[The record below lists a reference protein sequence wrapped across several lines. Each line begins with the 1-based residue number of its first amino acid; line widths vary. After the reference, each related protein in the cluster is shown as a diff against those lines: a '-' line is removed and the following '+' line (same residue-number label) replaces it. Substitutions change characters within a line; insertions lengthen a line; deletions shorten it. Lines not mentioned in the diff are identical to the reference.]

1 MNIEQKRMIR
11 VLWFIIGMFL
21 SLILYLSY
29 FQIFKREKIIDNE
42 YNKRLW
48 VDENA
53 IIKGDI
59 LDSQGNIL
67 ATTKKDANGNNY
79 REYTNTSAFSHI
91 TGYSSKKYGKTG
103 IEKYFYNQLMSV
115 EEKTTFS
122 QLKDI
127 IITKERGNDVKLT
140 LNKKLQEFPYEKL
153 KRQDR
158 KAHV

>member
-59 LDSQGNIL
+59 LDSQGNIF

-79 REYTNTSAFSHI
+79 REYI
-91 TGYSSKKYGKTG
+91 
-103 IEKYFYNQLMSV
+103 Q
-115 EEKTTFS
+115 
-122 QLKDI
+122 
-127 IITKERGNDVKLT
+127 T
-140 LNKKLQEFPYEKL
+140 LRHFLI
-153 KRQDR
+153 
-158 KAHV
+158 

>member
-21 SLILYLSY
+21 SLIFYLSY

-59 LDSQGNIL
+59 LDS
-67 ATTKKDANGNNY
+67 
-79 REYTNTSAFSHI
+79 
-91 TGYSSKKYGKTG
+91 
-103 IEKYFYNQLMSV
+103 
-115 EEKTTFS
+115 
-122 QLKDI
+122 
-127 IITKERGNDVKLT
+127 
-140 LNKKLQEFPYEKL
+140 
-153 KRQDR
+153 
-158 KAHV
+158 